1 MKSMTGYGEGSAD
14 GRLGRIAVQ
23 LRSTNHR
30 HLDIQLKLPREY
42 LSIEEEIR
50 ERIRERIAR
59 GRLEL
64 YVARVPS
71 GAQRVVQL
79 DEHLLAQLVREW
91 RRAKRKFGLEGEVDL
106 ELLAMRP
113 ELLEIREVQ
122 PRLEEERRLVL
133 HAFRAALKE
142 LEASRRREGR
152 HLQGD
157 MLAHLRSLRRVRA
170 ILAREAARSRRAV
183 VGAPG
188 QPGEVAHAASESR
201 AVEAANEAFKG
212 DIHEE
217 VVRFSSHIAE
227 LSRVLRQKGPV
238 GKRIDFLL
246 QEILRELNTIG
257 SKAPQLPVI
266 RAVLEGK
273 ERVEKLRE
281 QAQNVE

>member
-1 MKSMTGYGEGSAD
+1 MKSMTGYGEGAAD
-14 GRLGRIAVQ
+14 GKLGRVAVQ

-42 LSIEEEIR
+42 LTIEEEIR

-64 YVARVPS
+64 YISRLPS
-71 GAQRVVQL
+71 GAQRIVRL

-113 ELLEIREVQ
+113 ELLEIRDVQ
-122 PRLEEERRLVL
+122 PRLAEERRLVL
-133 HAFRAALKE
+133 RAFRSALKG
-142 LEASRRREGR
+142 LEESRRREGR
-152 HLQGD
+152 LLQKD
-157 MLAHLRSLRRVRA
+157 MLGHLRSLRRVGRV
-170 ILAREAARSRRAV
+170 LAREAARSGRSPA
-183 VGAPG
+183 GAG
-188 QPGEVAHAASESR
+188 GRSGEVAPGGEPRAA
-201 AVEAANEAFKG
+201 EATNGGLKG

-217 VVRFSSHIAE
+217 VVRFSSHVGE
-227 LSRVLRQKGPV
+227 LSRVLRQRGPV

-281 QAQNVE
+281 QAQNIE